1 MRFLKEIFYL
11 FFPNLCINCSTI
23 LLKTE
28 LFLCTGCKH
37 SLPII
42 NNNEV
47 TQQMLQAI
55 FYGRVSIK
63 SIHSFLYY
71 NKQGITQ
78 KIIHEL
84 KYKNQENIGVFL
96 GSWFAYELKKENI
109 FSNVDYIVP
118 VPLHISKEN
127 KRGYNQVTKF
137 AKTLSSDLEISY
149 MPNKL
154 IRTSKAKTQTLQQ
167 RFERFSKNET
177 KFQLNDLEVFKNKHI
192 LLVDDVVTTGATLEA
207 CCNELLKTAHI
218 SISICTIAYTEK
230 G

>member
-11 FFPNLCINCSTI
+11 FFPNLCINCSII

-28 LFLCTGCKH
+28 LFLCTCCKH
-37 SLPII
+37 RLPII

-47 TQQMLQAI
+47 TQQMLQAV
-55 FYGRVSIK
+55 FYGRVSIQ

-71 NKQGITQ
+71 NKQGVTQ

-84 KYKNQENIGVFL
+84 KYKNQENIGAFL
-96 GSWFAYELKKENI
+96 GNWFAYELKKENI
-109 FSNVDYIVP
+109 YSNVDYIVP
-118 VPLHISKEN
+118 VPLHASKE
-127 KRGYNQVTKF
+127 KQRGYNQVTKF
-137 AKTLSSDLEISY
+137 AKTLSNKLEISY

-154 IRTSKAKTQTLQQ
+154 IRASKSKTQTLQQ
-167 RFERFSKNET
+167 RFERFSKNDT
-177 KFQLNDLEVFKNKHI
+177 KFQLNDLKVFKNKHV

-207 CCNELLKTAHI
+207 CCNELLKTNHI
-218 SISICTIAYTEK
+218 SISICTIAYTVK